1 MKPST
6 GSTNRKRAKA
16 APMAPLYDHPKRP
29 PRPHSEWYRQR
40 QSGRIDWQM
49 HTLHASEVGRM
60 SFTLPAYQRDVVWSR
75 TQQLAFVRSVWDGQP
90 VSPVVVWERSWS
102 EPVAVLDGQQR
113 LTALGVPMLRADGT
127 TNDVP
132 RFALDVAAGEW
143 LDADPGDRAVVR
155 VTTPVEI
162 AGAKGWDFVDEFDRE
177 NPENDP
183 YDDLSEPRCAA
194 IECLSIA
201 QGLRIPMMVLRGP
214 MDPSV
219 IVQAFR
225 TLATPGV
232 PWTLEEIER
241 MVGSVSDRTD
251 VDHG

>member
-6 GSTNRKRAKA
+6 GSVNRKRAKA
-16 APMAPLYDHPKRP
+16 APISPIYDHPKRP
-29 PRPHSEWYRQR
+29 PRPHSEWYLQR
-40 QSGRIDWQM
+40 ENRMNWQM
-49 HTLHASEVGRM
+49 HTLHASEVARM

-75 TQQLAFVRSVWDGQP
+75 AQQLAFVRSVWDGQP
-90 VSPVVVWERSWS
+90 VSPIVVWERTWS

-113 LTALGVPMLRADGT
+113 LTALGVPMLRADGSV
-127 TNDVP
+127 NEVP
-132 RFALDVAAGEW
+132 RFTLDIAAGEW
-143 LDADPGDRAVVR
+143 LDTDPGDRVVR
-155 VTTPVEI
+155 VMPVVEI
-162 AGAKGWDFVDEFDRE
+162 ASVSMFDFVDTFDE
-177 NPENDP
+177 IEDGNP
-183 YDDLSEPRCAA
+183 YDDLSASRCSA

-201 QGLRIPMMVLRGP
+201 QRLKIPMMVLRGSI
-214 MDPSV
+214 DPSV